1 MLNIPSAKRAA
12 ALLAAI
18 SMSSVTVQTLGQDVA
33 PSDAAA
39 PGAPDAAIGASDT
52 PTAADAAPD
61 QTAVDSAPAAAMPA
75 DGDVD
80 ADTDAARSGDPAP
93 QGAPEVLDT
102 IAVKELRPPPAPRTT
117 PQGPAEIAEI
127 VVTAT
132 KRTQSIRD
140 IPASITAFT
149 GEDLENKGQLNLND
163 FVQESPGVTAAQGS
177 PGFTRLTFRGIS
189 TDTNPY
195 AGNAQP
201 VGIFI
206 GDVPFTDPY
215 IANIIPDLSAF
226 DLADVEV
233 LKGPQGTLFG
243 GAALS
248 GAIRYQLQ
256 EPKLDTWEARGFSQY
271 TQPKD
276 GSSAFTEG
284 LAVNA
289 PLFRDDL
296 AVRLAYVRRE
306 YPGTMD
312 NLRSGEKDVDASSG
326 NQYRGQLL
334 WQPGSWKFKYT
345 HLQQDFDGDDQLVFT
360 QTPRPPRASNVPII
374 AQPSEN
380 EFKLDSL
387 ETSYDFDSVRATS
400 LSSWVKRDASYTKDY
415 TSVLIGT
422 PPPGYPPIAGV
433 VSQVADNSKSFSQE
447 LRLQSTGDGPF
458 TWLVGAYYFDYEMY
472 FNLLIDTQLNQT
484 LLGPGS
490 VLGDNPLVSALLA
503 LLGSPTPDAAT
514 SLLDGTSNA
523 KSSEKA
529 LFADLSYE
537 LTDSLTVSA
546 GGRYYRTEVTGGFVG
561 NGLLIVGNQNDGL
574 QSNSVATLK
583 ESGFNPK
590 FSATWR
596 FADNMSLYAAAA
608 KGFRFGG
615 LQDIPSTPTNGVPP
629 TYKSDTLWN
638 YEIGLRTNWL
648 HKTLQ
653 ADLTGFYIDYK
664 NPIITQSTQGI
675 PIAYNTNVSA
685 AVSHGFEGKLLWNTP
700 LPGLIFSLSG
710 SMTDAHITKTFTAS
724 DGTIVEPGQEMPG
737 AAKYQ
742 YNTSLQY
749 LLPWDDVLFGP
760 VVSYTYIGK
769 GYSDI
774 THQVEIND
782 YGSLNAG
789 LLIAA
794 DGWWGHPK
802 LAVNVNNI
810 LDVTRPV
817 AGGIGTT
824 LLTRQQT
831 ETYLLNPPRTITARL
846 SFDF

>member
-1 MLNIPSAKRAA
+1 MLNTSSATRTA
-12 ALLAAI
+12 ALLAAL
-18 SMSSVTVQTLGQDVA
+18 SVSAGATPALAQ
-33 PSDAAA
+33 DAAA
-39 PGAPDAAIGASDT
+39 NGAQPPATADDSAAAVGAD
-52 PTAADAAPD
+52 
-61 QTAVDSAPAAAMPA
+61 APAAATAEAAADGSASPA
-75 DGDVD
+75 DAG
-80 ADTDAARSGDPAP
+80 AATAAAP
-93 QGAPEVLDT
+93 LDT
-102 IAVKELRPPPAPRTT
+102 IPVKVPPPRQAPAAAVDV
-117 PQGPAEIAEI
+117 QGPAQIAEI
-127 VVTAT
+127 IVTAT

-149 GEDLENKGQLNLND
+149 GEDLENTGKLNLND

-195 AGNAQP
+195 SGNAQP

-215 IANIIPDLSAF
+215 VANIIPDLSAF
-226 DLADVEV
+226 DLSDVEV

-256 EPKLDTWEARGFSQY
+256 EPQLDTWQARGFSQY
-271 TQPKD
+271 AKPKD

-284 LAVNA
+284 LSVNA

-312 NLRSGEKDVDASSG
+312 NLRTGEKDVDASSG

-334 WQPGSWKFKYT
+334 WQPGNWKFKYT
-345 HLQQDFDGDDQLVFT
+345 HLQQDFQGDDQLLFT
-360 QTPRPPRASNVPII
+360 DSPRGPRASDVAITP
-374 AQPSEN
+374 QPSQN
-380 EFKLDSL
+380 EFHLDSL
-387 ETSYDFDSVRATS
+387 ESAYDFDGVRAVS
-400 LSSWVKRDASYTKDY
+400 LSSWVKRDANYTKDY

-422 PPPGYPPIAGV
+422 PPPGYPAEAGV
-433 VSQVADNSKSFSQE
+433 FTHVVDNSKSFSQE
-447 LRLQSTGDGPF
+447 LRLQSDDGGPF
-458 TWLVGAYYFDYEMY
+458 TWLVGAYYFDYRMY
-472 FNLLIDTQLNQT
+472 FNILIDTQLNQD
-484 LLGPGS
+484 LLGQDS
-490 VLGDNPLVSALLA
+490 VLGSNPAVAALFA
-503 LLGSPTPDAAT
+503 LLGAPSAAATT

-523 KSSEKA
+523 KSTEKA

-537 LTDSLTVSA
+537 IADALTLSA
-546 GGRYYRTEVTGGFVG
+546 GGRFYRTEVTGGFVG
-561 NGLLIVGNQNDGL
+561 SGLLIAGNENDGP

-590 FSATWR
+590 LSATWR
-596 FADNMSLYAAAA
+596 FADNASIYATAA

-615 LQDIPSTPTNGVPP
+615 LQDLPSTPTNGVPP

-638 YEIGLRTNWL
+638 YEIGLRTDWL

-653 ADLTGFYIDYK
+653 ADLTAFYIDYK

-685 AVSHGFEGKLLWNTP
+685 AISRGFESSLLWNTP
-700 LPGLIFSLSG
+700 LRGLTWSLSG
-710 SMTDAHITKTFTAS
+710 AVTDAHITKSFTAS
-724 DGTIVEPGQEMPG
+724 DGQVVEPGQEMPG

-742 YNTSLQY
+742 FNSSLQY
-749 LLPWDDVLFGP
+749 LHAWKFLTLAPIA
-760 VVSYTYIGK
+760 SYTYVGK

-774 THQVEIND
+774 THQVEING
-782 YGSLNAG
+782 YGSFNAG
-789 LLIAA
+789 LLIGA
-794 DGWWGHPK
+794 DGLWGSPK
-802 LAVNVNNI
+802 LALNVNNI

-817 AGGIGTT
+817 AGGTGTT
-824 LLTRQQT
+824 LVTRQPT
-831 ETYLLNPPRTITARL
+831 ETYLLNQPRTITARF
-846 SFDF
+846 SFEF